1 MITFLEY
8 INRTDDLAVKR
19 LRVLKRA
26 LEQGGFLVKDFVLA
40 EDDPHIFVYALPK
53 ISTFEGVRFYIFGDT
68 LAFRPQKK
76 VDTEPYGESYSFNVQ
91 DMFDDMM
98 LEFGDDKQDKNKP
111 VKECLRKMA
120 QELRTYFIKSKKA
133 EEELVK
139 VQLSDIEDKDSTS
152 DGIVINTTGTDY
164 ATKIYSKGN

>member
-1 MITFLEY
+1 
-8 INRTDDLAVKR
+8 
-19 LRVLKRA
+19 
-26 LEQGGFLVKDFVLA
+26 
-40 EDDPHIFVYALPK
+40 
-53 ISTFEGVRFYIFGDT
+53 
-68 LAFRPQKK
+68 
-76 VDTEPYGESYSFNVQ
+76 
-91 DMFDDMM
+91 MM